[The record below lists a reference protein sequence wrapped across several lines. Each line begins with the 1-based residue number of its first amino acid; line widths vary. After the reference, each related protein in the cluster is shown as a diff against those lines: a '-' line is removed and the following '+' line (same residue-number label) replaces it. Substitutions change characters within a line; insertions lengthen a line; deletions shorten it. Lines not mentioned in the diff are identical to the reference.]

1 MDIFDGNFSS
11 IPSDTDN
18 LEQSQSLNGSLL
30 DDLEKNNVNEQPT
43 ASDPVEQ
50 FVEEEQNR
58 LDDIGLQLDFG
69 QKAQTIEDEVCVK
82 LKLEKVA

>member
-18 LEQSQSLNGSLL
+18 LEQSQSLNVYLL

-58 LDDIGLQLDFG
+58 LEDIGLQLDFG

-82 LKLEKVA
+82 LKK